1 LLAVVVEVETNKIF
15 QDNQVDL
22 VVEEQEVDVE
32 QLLQEQL
39 TLVVAEVDLV
49 KIMEVL
55 LVDLED
61 LEPL

>member
-1 LLAVVVEVETNKIF
+1 MVVETNKIF

-39 TLVVAEVDLV
+39 TLAVEVEVLV
-49 KIMEVL
+49 KLIL
-55 LVDLED
+55 LVEIQVDLED
-61 LEPL
+61 LELL

>member
-1 LLAVVVEVETNKIF
+1 MVVEVVETNKIF

-39 TLVVAEVDLV
+39 TLAVVEVELV
-49 KIMEVL
+49 KLILIVEIQ
-55 LVDLED
+55 VDLED
-61 LEPL
+61 LELL

>member
-1 LLAVVVEVETNKIF
+1 MVVETNKIF

-39 TLVVAEVDLV
+39 TLAVVEVDLV

-55 LVDLED
+55 WVDLED
-61 LEPL
+61 LELL